1 MRGGRG
7 FAGLR
12 ALALDGRGLAGRAR
26 SVERQRH
33 RGRER
38 SASAARPSADLGGNW
53 GQRGLRAGGTV
64 EDAGAEIT
72 SVRLTDVEGRTFED
86 TVENGVV
93 LFSSDELVTMPMRL
107 DLIDAEGRIVHT
119 EEWGFADE

>member
-1 MRGGRG
+1 
-7 FAGLR
+7 
-12 ALALDGRGLAGRAR
+12 
-26 SVERQRH
+26 VERQRH

-38 SASAARPSADLGGNW
+38 SASAARPAIGGPRREL

-72 SVRLTDVEGRTFED
+72 RVRLTDVEGRTFED

-93 LFSSDELVTMPMRL
+93 LFLL
-107 DLIDAEGRIVHT
+107 G
-119 EEWGFADE
+119 